1 MTDVR
6 RHDEWR
12 PTTGRLLVTVRTVE
26 QPWQLGDGLEAQLA
40 LRHPRNFGNPGEFD
54 YEAYLARRQVYVTGF
69 APSDRAWRR
78 RPIRRWTVRGYLEHW
93 RDAVGRTIRQTLD
106 GDTATIVAALL
117 IGEAAALTPEIR
129 QRYARAGVSHVLA
142 ISGLHVGLVAAAAY
156 AAARWLLSR
165 SEWLLL
171 RANVPKLALMFTA
184 LHVLFYAAIAGG
196 SLSTIRAVVLVQLS
210 VVATLVNRPRDW
222 LACLAVTAIAIS
234 LWWPGSLF
242 EISFQLS
249 FVAVLAIV
257 LGMRRVTTWWNAWEE
272 ARLVRLRG
280 LHWRLL
286 RWFVLSQAVTVCAL
300 LGTAPL
306 TAWHFNRLSF
316 VAVVANAFAIPLLG
330 FLPVSIGLLA
340 TLVVPLMPTLAS
352 ALLVATGAIVT
363 GADWLV
369 RLCATLP
376 GASVRVISP
385 SSVELVLLY
394 GLLAALLIPRRSHQ
408 LLVIAICTLLLG
420 ADAAYW
426 YQQRFHRGTL
436 QLTFLSVGQGDSTL
450 IEFPGSAVM
459 VIDGGGLSINF
470 DVGDRIVGPYLCRRK
485 IGQVDY
491 LVLTHADFDH
501 FGGLTFLVRAFAPGA
516 FWWNGFPGLG
526 SRFSTFEHTVRV
538 HEVSTTVAW
547 RGFRRVIDGVEVLVL
562 HPGSKAAGS
571 SNDRSLTVQLRYGQT
586 SVLFPGDLE
595 AKGER
600 ALLGAE
606 RGALRSTILKVPHH
620 GSRTSS
626 SIPFVRAVSPRLAI
640 VSAGYRNRFRMPHP
654 DVLAVYRERGTQVW
668 RTDRDGAVMVRVT
681 EDGGITVTTGRQ
693 R

>member
-171 RANVPKLALMFTA
+171 RANVPKLALMFTT
-184 LHVLFYAAIAGG
+184 LPVLFYAAIAGG

-280 LHWRLL
+280 PHWRLL

-340 TLVVPLMPTLAS
+340 LS
-352 ALLVATGAIVT
+352 SC
-363 GADWLV
+363 
-369 RLCATLP
+369 RLCP
-376 GASVRVISP
+376 P
-385 SSVELVLLY
+385 
-394 GLLAALLIPRRSHQ
+394 
-408 LLVIAICTLLLG
+408 
-420 ADAAYW
+420 
-426 YQQRFHRGTL
+426 
-436 QLTFLSVGQGDSTL
+436 
-450 IEFPGSAVM
+450 
-459 VIDGGGLSINF
+459 
-470 DVGDRIVGPYLCRRK
+470 
-485 IGQVDY
+485 
-491 LVLTHADFDH
+491 
-501 FGGLTFLVRAFAPGA
+501 
-516 FWWNGFPGLG
+516 
-526 SRFSTFEHTVRV
+526 
-538 HEVSTTVAW
+538 
-547 RGFRRVIDGVEVLVL
+547 
-562 HPGSKAAGS
+562 
-571 SNDRSLTVQLRYGQT
+571 
-586 SVLFPGDLE
+586 
-595 AKGER
+595 
-600 ALLGAE
+600 
-606 RGALRSTILKVPHH
+606 
-620 GSRTSS
+620 
-626 SIPFVRAVSPRLAI
+626 
-640 VSAGYRNRFRMPHP
+640 
-654 DVLAVYRERGTQVW
+654 
-668 RTDRDGAVMVRVT
+668 
-681 EDGGITVTTGRQ
+681 
-693 R
+693 